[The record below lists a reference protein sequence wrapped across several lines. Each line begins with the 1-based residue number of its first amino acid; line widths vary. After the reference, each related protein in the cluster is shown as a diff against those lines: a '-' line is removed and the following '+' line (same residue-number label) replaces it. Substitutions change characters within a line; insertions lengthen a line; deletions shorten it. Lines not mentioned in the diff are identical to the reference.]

1 MVESGAVTPRLEQ
14 YRAGDLVWTARPG
27 MRASV
32 EALCAALDDPGQIP
46 GSVLIKASQARR
58 VWRMKLDGRSVYVK
72 RYRVRGLR
80 ERLKYRVA
88 VPRAEAE
95 WRAALALARAGIEAA
110 EPLAVGVAH
119 RGGWLRDAFFV
130 AGEAPGEPFA
140 TLLDVLRGRGAGVA
154 PLLRATAALHERLR
168 GAGILHPDLHGGNM
182 LVRMQDGEPRI
193 ALVDLHSIRFPRL
206 SPHRVRARMRAKLA
220 HSLWRLL
227 QNDEYEVALAL
238 LAPVD
243 RPRLRRQVERIERVR
258 LRSRSR
264 RCVLPSTRF
273 ARERE
278 AGWRIWRRRE
288 IAREGLLDAV
298 LSAAAASRD
307 VVSLPVAGTPRVLAL
322 WRRTG
327 RSWLPEWR
335 GFHALS
341 VREIP
346 TFTAYACLQRQRFS
360 RRREALLVIEH
371 LPDAVRLDALAA
383 EQRSAELAELALEVA
398 GRLHR
403 VGLSARAEGLF
414 ARRDAAGWR
423 VLCDAPRGRVPDRPL
438 AATRAA
444 RERRA
449 LHACTAPL
457 QSARAER

>member
-14 YRAGDLVWTARPG
+14 YRVGGFAWKARPG

-32 EALCAALDDPGQIP
+32 EALCTALDDPGQLP

-88 VPRAEAE
+88 PPRAEAE
-95 WRAALALARAGIEAA
+95 WRAALALAQAGIEAA
-110 EPLAVGVAH
+110 APLAVGVAH
-119 RGGWLRDAFFV
+119 SGGWLRDAFFV
-130 AGEAPGEPFA
+130 AAEAPGEPFT
-140 TLLDVLRGRGAGVA
+140 TLLDSLRSRRGGVA

-168 GAGILHPDLHGGNM
+168 EAGILHPDLHGGNM
-182 LVRMQDGEPRI
+182 LVRMQAGEPRI
-193 ALVDLHSIRFPRL
+193 ALVDLHSIRLPRL
-206 SPHRVRARMRAKLA
+206 SPRRVRARMRAKLA
-220 HSLWRLL
+220 HSLWRVLR
-227 QNDEYEVALAL
+227 DEEYEAALAL
-238 LAPVD
+238 LAPAD
-243 RPRLRRQVERIERVR
+243 HPRLRRQVERVERVR

-273 ARERE
+273 ACERD
-278 AGWRIWRRRE
+278 GSWRIWRRRE
-288 IAREGLLDAV
+288 LAREGLLDAV
-298 LSAAAASRD
+298 LSAAAAGRD
-307 VVSLPVAGTPRVLAL
+307 VVSLHVAGTPHVLAL
-322 WRRTG
+322 WRRAG

-335 GFHALS
+335 GFHALA

-346 TFTAYACLQRQRFS
+346 TFTAHACLQRRRFG
-360 RRREALLVIEH
+360 RLREALLLVEH
-371 LPDAVRLDALAA
+371 LPDVVRLDALEAG
-383 EQRSAELAELALEVA
+383 ERGAELVEAALEAA

-414 ARRDAAGWR
+414 ARREAAAWR
-423 VLCDAPRGRVPDRPL
+423 VLCDAPRSRIPDRPL
-438 AATRAA
+438 SATRAA
-444 RERRA
+444 RECAALRA
-449 LHACTAPL
+449 LTAPL